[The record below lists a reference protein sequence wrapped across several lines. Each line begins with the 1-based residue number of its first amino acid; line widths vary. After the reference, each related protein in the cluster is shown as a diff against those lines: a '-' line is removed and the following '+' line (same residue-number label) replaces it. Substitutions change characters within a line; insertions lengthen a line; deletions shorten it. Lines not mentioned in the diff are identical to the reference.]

1 MWSVEKIEDIRD
13 DCMKDILDLYPEIR
27 EKLVKSRIEIN
38 HKTSST
44 MARFTRSYI
53 EISAFLLAE
62 STQSIFF
69 QTLIMKGLIRSQI
82 CKFSPNLCEEE
93 VLWSINDRFPEKY
106 DFKKYKNLQKQN
118 IEVPKKQEHI
128 YKYAV
133 CCPHCGELFRFKRI
147 CKTVL
152 HPGDY
157 VCTKCNVSLERP

>member
-82 CKFSPNLCEEE
+82 CVKR
-93 VLWSINDRFPEKY
+93 RFY
-106 DFKKYKNLQKQN
+106 GL
-118 IEVPKKQEHI
+118 
-128 YKYAV
+128 
-133 CCPHCGELFRFKRI
+133 
-147 CKTVL
+147 
-152 HPGDY
+152 
-157 VCTKCNVSLERP
+157 

>member
-1 MWSVEKIEDIRD
+1 MIRTSKQLKDKVKNISKGSSNLVKLILSRAQEMWSVEKIGDIRD

-82 CKFSPNLCEEE
+82 CVKR
-93 VLWSINDRFPEKY
+93 RFY
-106 DFKKYKNLQKQN
+106 GL
-118 IEVPKKQEHI
+118 
-128 YKYAV
+128 
-133 CCPHCGELFRFKRI
+133 
-147 CKTVL
+147 
-152 HPGDY
+152 
-157 VCTKCNVSLERP
+157 